1 MDDEF
6 EQAHPVRLV
15 RSMMFRAAFLA
26 RSRRLQMCVMTDPRP
41 FDILQS
47 GPGWWDRMPFD
58 QLHRREFITLLGG
71 HGSRV
76 ARLSHQGASLR
87 HKLRCWCLST
97 RRTLRSATNPIVK
110 IAISA
115 ML

>member
-1 MDDEF
+1 
-6 EQAHPVRLV
+6 
-15 RSMMFRAAFLA
+15 MMFRAAFLA

-71 HGSRV
+71 AV
-76 ARLSHQGASLR
+76 AAWPLAAGAQQ
-87 HKLRCWCLST
+87 
-97 RRTLRSATNPIVK
+97 P
-110 IAISA
+110 A
-115 ML
+115 MPVIEFLDSQTPDG